1 MWCQITNMHILY
13 EPMGDVI
20 HIVTIKNNEKK
31 GVCNIIASLQHA
43 DSISTY
49 WLMLR
54 ARDI

>member
-13 EPMGDVI
+13 ESMGDVI

-54 ARDI
+54 ARGI